1 MKLRRIVILSVL
13 LASAVVIGY
22 IESFIPAFFIP
33 GVKLGLANIVIL
45 ICILNFK
52 WYEALIIS
60 LFRCIIVSLII
71 GTFLNVSF
79 LMSIAGAIFSFI
91 GMEIIVKTK
100 MKFII
105 FISIIGSTLHSIGQ
119 ITMAMIIMNTASI
132 FYYLPFILLLSI
144 PTGLFVGIVVNL
156 IQKTQVLNNILSKDE
171 IKKEPIE

>member
-100 MKFII
+100 IKFTI